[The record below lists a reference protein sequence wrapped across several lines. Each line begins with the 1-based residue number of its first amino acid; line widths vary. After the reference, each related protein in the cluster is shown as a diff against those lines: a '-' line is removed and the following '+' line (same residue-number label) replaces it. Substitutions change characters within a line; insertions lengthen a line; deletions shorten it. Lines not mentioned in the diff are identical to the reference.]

1 MKAFVIIKD
10 DCGCD
15 IALNYTQLNFDYCM
29 AGRIN
34 KPEFE
39 FFITHDVKLI
49 NIYRYEYVI
58 VVDSGT
64 ILPYTYYEEQLHD
77 KIKDSNAE
85 YIDIVPH
92 ITIIK
97 PGGKGR
103 EELIPNWIIP
113 FIDSSSHEGV
123 TNLLLKN
130 SNTCYIMHN
139 EIPIVKC
146 VTDKDIEWAMTL
158 SSGFYINYILYNN
171 GFKENADIHH
181 IDISKPS
188 LYIRKYTIKNWD
200 GKDFYLW
207 FDHLHNKFPML
218 KLFSKSISKQ
228 CVEHMEQ
235 TFNTNWLD
243 HWKKYQQ
250 CNHQYHYCNLNDIS
264 SLINILDK
272 HNPSKKVSTFWWNG
286 AHKRLPANVMK
297 TSKQGFESV
306 KIFLETLNNYNSNM
320 VVYGSDHCVNEYN
333 GITVKEAIKKTKYNS
348 RDKLWMEI
356 RE

>member
-10 DCGCD
+10 DWGCD

-29 AGRIN
+29 VGRIN

-39 FFITHDVKLI
+39 FFITHDIKLI
-49 NIYRYEYVI
+49 NVYRYEYVI

-64 ILPYTYYEEQLHD
+64 IIPYTYYEEQLHD

-103 EELIPNWIIP
+103 EELKLNWTIP
-113 FIDSSSHEGV
+113 FVNSSSHESI

-139 EIPIVKC
+139 EIPVAKC
-146 VTDKDIEWAMTL
+146 ATDKDIEWAMTL
-158 SSGFYINYILYNN
+158 SSGFYINYILNN
-171 GFKENADIHH
+171 NRFKEDANIHH

-188 LYIRKYTIKNWD
+188 LHIREYTTKNWNGED
-200 GKDFYLW
+200 LYSW
-207 FDHLHNKFPML
+207 VDHLHNKFPML
-218 KLFSKSISKQ
+218 KLFSKSISTQ

-235 TFNTNWLD
+235 TFNSNWLS

-250 CNHQYHYCNLNDIS
+250 CNHHYHHCNLNDIS

-272 HNPSKKVSTFWWNG
+272 HSPSKKVSTFWWNG
-286 AHKRLPANVMK
+286 ALKRLPANIMK
-297 TSKQGFESV
+297 TSKQGCESV

-320 VVYGSDHCVNEYN
+320 IVYGSDHCVTEYN
-333 GITVKEAIKKTKYNS
+333 GITVKSAIKRTKYNS
-348 RDKLWMEI
+348 RDKLWMVV
-356 RE
+356 R

>member
-10 DCGCD
+10 DWGCD

-29 AGRIN
+29 VGRIN

-39 FFITHDVKLI
+39 FFITHDIKLI
-49 NIYRYEYVI
+49 NVYRYEYVI

-64 ILPYTYYEEQLHD
+64 IIPYTYYEEQLHD

-103 EELIPNWIIP
+103 EELKLNWTIP
-113 FIDSSSHEGV
+113 FVNFSSHESI

-139 EIPIVKC
+139 EIPVAKC
-146 VTDKDIEWAMTL
+146 ATDKDIEWAMTL
-158 SSGFYINYILYNN
+158 SSGFYINYILNN
-171 GFKENADIHH
+171 NRFKEDANIHH

-188 LYIRKYTIKNWD
+188 LHIREYTTKNWNGED
-200 GKDFYLW
+200 LYSW
-207 FDHLHNKFPML
+207 VDHLHNKFPML
-218 KLFSKSISKQ
+218 KLFSKSISTQ

-235 TFNTNWLD
+235 TFNSNWLS

-250 CNHQYHYCNLNDIS
+250 CNHHYHHCNLNDIS
-264 SLINILDK
+264 
-272 HNPSKKVSTFWWNG
+272 
-286 AHKRLPANVMK
+286 
-297 TSKQGFESV
+297 
-306 KIFLETLNNYNSNM
+306 
-320 VVYGSDHCVNEYN
+320 
-333 GITVKEAIKKTKYNS
+333 
-348 RDKLWMEI
+348 
-356 RE
+356 